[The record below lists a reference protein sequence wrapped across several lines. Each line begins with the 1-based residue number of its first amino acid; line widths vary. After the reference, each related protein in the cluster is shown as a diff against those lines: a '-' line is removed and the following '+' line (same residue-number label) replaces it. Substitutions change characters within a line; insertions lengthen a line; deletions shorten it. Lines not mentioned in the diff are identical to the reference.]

1 MNNHKVNIVA
11 GLIVAS
17 FVLTHTLNHA
27 LGLWSLEAAEGA
39 RRLFGLLW
47 RNPVASWAL
56 AGALIVHLALAYY
69 AVYRRSHLRLPAWE
83 WTRLLFAF
91 VIPFVLVR
99 HVTLSGVIPRTAG
112 VAADYPFIIASMWL
126 IDPTAVV
133 LQGLLLIFIWG
144 HLSIGFHFWLRHRAW
159 YARSSPYLHTIAGG
173 LLLLALAG
181 LARSVAT
188 VNALAA
194 RDPGWFDGLKER
206 AFDGADETRAGA
218 LAETPPTVIGG
229 LLVLLAAVLLARVV
243 RRWYRTRHGRIRVT
257 YAGGRT
263 VVMPVGATLLDASR
277 MNGIPHASLCGGR
290 GRCSTCRVK
299 VTAGLE
305 DLEPAD
311 PQEAR
316 VLTGIKA
323 DADVRLACQAR
334 PRRDV
339 SVAPLLPPNA
349 TARDTHR
356 GGGLEGR
363 EQRVAILF
371 IDLRGSTRLGERR
384 LPYDVVFIL
393 NRFFAEMAEA
403 LVVTKGHYA
412 QFNGDGLM
420 AIYGLEDGFEDGCRR
435 AIQGATEM
443 LRRVDKLNESMKSE
457 LNEPLRVGIGIHG
470 GEAIVG
476 IMGPPTTPIISA
488 IGDNVNVAARL
499 ESLTKDFGCA
509 LVISETVAQGAGLDL
524 TRFPRHEAETRGRTA
539 TIPVYAIPHG
549 HDLAP

>member
-1 MNNHKVNIVA
+1 MNLHKVNIAA

-47 RNPVASWAL
+47 RNPVASAAL
-56 AGALIVHLALAYY
+56 AGAFIVHLALAYY

-133 LQGLLLIFIWG
+133 LQALLLIVVWG

-159 YARSSPYLHTIAGG
+159 YARSAPYLHTIAAG
-173 LLLLALAG
+173 LILLALAG

-188 VNALAA
+188 VDALA

-206 AFDGADETRAGA
+206 AFDGVDEARAGA

-229 LLVLLAAVLLARVV
+229 LLALLAAVLVARVA

-257 YAGGRT
+257 YVSGRT

-299 VTAGLE
+299 VTVGLD
-305 DLEPAD
+305 DLEPPD
-311 PQEAR
+311 PRETR
-316 VLTGIKA
+316 VLAGIKA

-339 SVAPLLPPNA
+339 SVMPLLPPNA
-349 TARDTHR
+349 TAREAR
-356 GGGLEGR
+356 RVGGLEGR
-363 EQRVAILF
+363 EQRVAIVF
-371 IDLRGSTRLGERR
+371 IDLRGSTRLGEKR
-384 LPYDVVFIL
+384 LP
-393 NRFFAEMAEA
+393 
-403 LVVTKGHYA
+403 
-412 QFNGDGLM
+412 
-420 AIYGLEDGFEDGCRR
+420 
-435 AIQGATEM
+435 
-443 LRRVDKLNESMKSE
+443 
-457 LNEPLRVGIGIHG
+457 
-470 GEAIVG
+470 
-476 IMGPPTTPIISA
+476 
-488 IGDNVNVAARL
+488 
-499 ESLTKDFGCA
+499 
-509 LVISETVAQGAGLDL
+509 
-524 TRFPRHEAETRGRTA
+524 
-539 TIPVYAIPHG
+539 
-549 HDLAP
+549 

>member
-1 MNNHKVNIVA
+1 MNLHKVNIVA

-17 FVLTHTLNHA
+17 FVLTHTINHA
-27 LGLWSLEAAEGA
+27 LGLWSLEAAEDA
-39 RRLFGLLW
+39 RQLFGLLW
-47 RNPVASWAL
+47 RNPIASWAL
-56 AGALIVHLALAYY
+56 AGALIVHLSLAYY
-69 AVYRRSHLRLPAWE
+69 SVFRRSHLRLPAVE
-83 WTRLLFAF
+83 WTRLAFAF
-91 VIPFVLVR
+91 LIPFVLVR
-99 HVTLSGVIPRTAG
+99 HVTLSGIIPRVEG

-133 LQGLLLIFIWG
+133 LQGLLLIVVWG

-159 YARSSPYLHTIAGG
+159 YARSSPYLHTIAAG
-173 LLLLALAG
+173 LVLLSLGG

-188 VNALAA
+188 VDRLA
-194 RDPGWFDGLKER
+194 RDPGWFDGLKEL
-206 AFDGADETRAGA
+206 AFDGVDRGRAGA
-218 LAETPPTVIGG
+218 LAETPPIVIGG
-229 LLVLLAAVLLARVV
+229 LLVLLVAVLLARFA
-243 RRWYRTRHGRIRVT
+243 RRWYRTRHGRIRVS

-277 MNGIPHASLCGGR
+277 TNGIPHASLCGGR

-299 VTAGLE
+299 VTIGLD
-305 DLEPAD
+305 DLD
-311 PQEAR
+311 PPEAQETR
-316 VLTGIKA
+316 VLAGIKA
-323 DADVRLACQAR
+323 DADVRLACQSR

-339 SVAPLLPPNA
+339 SVVPLLPANA
-349 TARDTHR
+349 TAREAQR
-356 GGGLEGR
+356 PGGLEGR

-384 LPYDVVFIL
+384 LPYDVVHIL
-393 NRFFAEMAEA
+393 SRFFAEMAEA
-403 LVVTKGHYA
+403 LVATKGHYA

-420 AIYGLEDGFEDGCRR
+420 ALYGLEEGFEEGCSH
-435 AIQGATEM
+435 AIRGATEM
-443 LRRVDKLNESMKSE
+443 LKRVDNLNETMKSE

-499 ESLTKDFGCA
+499 ESMTKEFGCA
-509 LVISETVAQGAGLDL
+509 IVISEAVAQGAGLDL

-539 TIPVYAIPHG
+539 TIPIYAVPQDHG
-549 HDLAP
+549 LEL